1 MKYYAKLHQSSLR
14 PTGEVVEE
22 SSINGLDN
30 PLIAEQYYLLGEFD
44 SIDEA
49 YVEFDKLTYEDENG
63 FVQWKPLDRRI

>member
-22 SSINGLDN
+22 SDIRGLEN
-30 PLIAEQYYLLGEFD
+30 PVIENQYYLLGEFD